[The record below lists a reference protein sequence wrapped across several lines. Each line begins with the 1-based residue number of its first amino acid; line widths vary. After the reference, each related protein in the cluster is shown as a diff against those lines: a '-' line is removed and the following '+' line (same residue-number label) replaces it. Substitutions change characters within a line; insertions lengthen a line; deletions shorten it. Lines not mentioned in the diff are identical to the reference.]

1 MNPSS
6 ATASGSPPLHHL
18 LMILNGDYFCI
29 AAVAAIIG
37 ITIYVCGRAKVMSEY
52 EKGYAI
58 GLCGIYDKTTVP
70 QGAIGTEERRLWAD
84 GFFDGCLKR
93 FEDESE

>member
-1 MNPSS
+1 
-6 ATASGSPPLHHL
+6 
-18 LMILNGDYFCI
+18 
-29 AAVAAIIG
+29 
-37 ITIYVCGRAKVMSEY
+37 MSEY